1 MSTIVKQGI
10 LNIGSNM
17 LFEAEIKK
25 NYIVKLIKFTNIS
38 AYDIE
43 LKKYD
48 TSDNT
53 ELTVVKLS
61 LDPGDTVLDTTPY
74 TINQKDKL
82 IVNTTTA
89 NTSYIIELT
98 EL

>member
-1 MSTIVKQGI
+1 MTTVVKQG
-10 LNIGSNM
+10 LLSIGSNV
-17 LFEAEIKK
+17 LFEADIKK
-25 NYIVKLIKFTNIS
+25 NYTVKLIKFTNIS

-53 ELTVVKLS
+53 ELTVVKLN

-82 IVNTTTA
+82 IVNTTVA
-89 NTSYIIELT
+89 NTSFLIELT